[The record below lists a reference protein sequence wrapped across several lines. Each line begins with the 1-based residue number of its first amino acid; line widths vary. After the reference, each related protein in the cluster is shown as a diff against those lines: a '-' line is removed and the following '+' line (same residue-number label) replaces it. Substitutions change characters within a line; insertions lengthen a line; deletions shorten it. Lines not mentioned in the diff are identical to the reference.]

1 MSRDSQYEGP
11 AAAIREEVRRTVQHL
26 SQLAQTEQNF
36 DLFCNEALTRLTQI
50 TGAYG
55 ALLWQASG
63 ASPPRLTHQA
73 GSPPSEAARAITAN
87 DNPQHNSVLMEV
99 LTQQQPIGLSA
110 EAFQSSQPSDNG
122 KTPDANIVLLLSP
135 VFNRSS
141 QCWGTL
147 ELVQRG
153 DITTQAQE
161 GYLRF
166 LTQIAQLFQRWHEQQ
181 DLARLTVSQ
190 DQWKGKLEYVTEV
203 HRHLNQT
210 ETAYAIAN
218 EARRLLGCDRVSV
231 ARWNG
236 NRCKVV
242 AISGQDRFDNR
253 ANVIRKLEDV
263 ATASVSADS
272 PFWIIGEVSGL
283 APDVAKQIND
293 YLDEAHSRT
302 LIVLP
307 LAVRPPSGP
316 DLEMNRQKSK
326 TRKLGAVIFE
336 YFDADV
342 TEDSIA
348 EKKELIVSQ
357 AELAW
362 ENSRKHN
369 QVFLLPVF
377 QRLGAAQQFLFRDH
391 FAKSMTALAV
401 LAILMLFL
409 IFFPKELKMKAE
421 GVLRPSVR
429 QTIFSQ
435 VDGST
440 IKEVRIDEQ
449 SVVAKDDVLL
459 VMENSDL
466 DYQIAEVKGRIET
479 AKKQRAILISR
490 GSRLGQPTDPNQR
503 EGTTLSDLALLDTQ
517 QEILEQQLQLL
528 NEKKNRLIVRSPID
542 GTVITPQP
550 KRRLTGLPANA
561 NLAVLEV
568 VNYQG
573 PWELD
578 LKIPQNRIGYVTKA
592 MQSSSEPLDV
602 EFRLGTNPNIV
613 LTGKLVSVSNRAVPT
628 QAGSTEYK
636 ALVNA
641 DGEQFQRLT
650 DELRTGAGVT
660 AKIHCGTRSLGFV
673 CFYQIIDWLRT
684 HVFF

>member
-1 MSRDSQYEGP
+1 MTRDSQNEGQ
-11 AAAIREEVRRTVQHL
+11 AATIRDEVRRTVQYL
-26 SQLAQTEQNF
+26 NQLAQSEKSF
-36 DLFCNEALTRLTQI
+36 DHFCNEALGKLVNI

-55 ALLWQASG
+55 ALLWQGNGS
-63 ASPPRLTHQA
+63 SPPHLTHQTGA
-73 GSPPSEAARAITAN
+73 PPNEAARQITAR
-87 DNPQHNSVLMEV
+87 DNPQHNSVLMDV
-99 LTQQQPIGLSA
+99 LTQQQPIGLSGD
-110 EAFQSSQPSDNG
+110 AFAPSKNGESSEHDV
-122 KTPDANIVLLLSP
+122 VLLFSP
-135 VFNRSS
+135 VFNRAS

-181 DLARLTVSQ
+181 DIERLTQSH

-203 HRHLNQT
+203 HRHLNLT

-218 EARRLLGCDRVSV
+218 ETRRLLGCDRVSV

-236 NRCKVV
+236 KRCKVI

-253 ANVIRKLEDV
+253 ANVVKKLQNV
-263 ATASVSADS
+263 ATACVSADS
-272 PFWIIGEVSGL
+272 PFWIKGEVKGL
-283 APDVAKQIND
+283 APEVAKQINE

-316 DLEMNRQKSK
+316 DLEMQRRNRP
-326 TRKLGAVIFE
+326 TRKLGAVILE

-342 TEDSIA
+342 GEDTIA

-369 QVFLLPVF
+369 EVFLLPVF
-377 QRLGAAQQFLFRDH
+377 QRLGAAQQFLFRNH
-391 FAKSMTALAV
+391 FAKTMTALGA
-401 LAILMLFL
+401 LALLTLFL
-409 IFFPKELKMKAE
+409 IFFPKELKMRAE
-421 GVLRPSVR
+421 GVMRPTNR

-435 VDGST
+435 VENS
-440 IKEVRIDEQ
+440 IINEVLIDEQ
-449 SVVAKDDVLL
+449 SPVRKGDVLL
-459 VMENSDL
+459 RLKNPEL
-466 DYQIAEVKGRIET
+466 EYRIAEVKGRIET
-479 AKKQRAILISR
+479 SKKQRQILISR
-490 GSRLGQPTDPNQR
+490 GSRTPLANREPGQQDAAV
-503 EGTTLSDLALLDTQ
+503 LDDLELLEAQ
-517 QEILEQQLQLL
+517 QAILEQQLALL
-528 NEKKNRLIVRSPID
+528 NEKKESLDVRSPID
-542 GTVITPQP
+542 GIVVTPQP
-550 KRRLTGLPANA
+550 KRRLQNLPAGSS
-561 NLAVLEV
+561 LAVLEV
-568 VNYQG
+568 ADYSG

-578 LKIPQNRIGYVTKA
+578 LKIPQNRVGYITQA
-592 MQSSSEPLDV
+592 MQEKRSQPLKV

-613 LTGKLVSVSNRAVPT
+613 LDGKLVSVSNRAVPNP
-628 QAGSTEYK
+628 AGSTEYK
-636 ALVNA
+636 ALVDA
-641 DGEQFQRLT
+641 DRAQFEKLR

-673 CFYQIIDWLRT
+673 CFYQILDWLRT